1 MSPGFGEDFKELV
14 RANTNLVDLV
24 SETVALKPLR
34 GGADYVGLCP
44 FHQDRNPSLH
54 VYPDRQSYRCWVC
67 EAGGDVFRWVMEI
80 ERLPFPLAIESLARR
95 ANLEIP
101 KKSGSNFDPQAE
113 KKKTDSFAVLD
124 WAAHLMHQALRIGSA
139 GENARS
145 YVEKRKLT
153 EETVRGFRLG
163 YHPEEWNWFLER
175 AQGKFTAQQLLAAG
189 LIGERSSGQGY
200 YDNLVGRLVF
210 PILDERGRVV
220 AFGGR
225 VLPGSN
231 IDSPAK
237 YWNSTESSI
246 FHKRR
251 MLYAFDRSR
260 EVIRRSKTAIVVEGY
275 MDCIACHQAGVDNV
289 VATLGT
295 AMTEE
300 HVRFLRRFAEQV
312 VLIYDGD
319 SAGQDAAERSI
330 ARFLAQDLDLR
341 ILTLPDGQDPA
352 DFLETNS
359 TEEFRNRITTASEA
373 WEYKLHSIV
382 RRYGKDSING
392 RQQILT
398 QMMEFIAA
406 SSLVPGS
413 LREDLILKCV
423 VTEVQSSETVARQL
437 LKDLRTKNATQK
449 NYRKDENLR
458 RDADPKNNAD
468 RESQLQT
475 GTQPGMPSGF
485 ESLAEPDP
493 SEQNQ
498 TVRDSSGQSAAFN
511 TVRANDLAERELLEI
526 ILTCPETIDVIRH
539 RIGPGDFENARHRRL
554 LELCIDVRTE
564 DGDLPEFSRLVIA
577 AESDS
582 ELLSLLNAVVDAA
595 EQKGIFRLM
604 NEQPSGHEPTQGQHV
619 PLHLQRVLLPLLDRR
634 EKQRH
639 LLSKQRMAQTE
650 ASSSELNHEQK
661 DALSRLYSFRL
672 NQMGH
677 RINLK

>member
-1 MSPGFGEDFKELV
+1 MAPGFGEDFKELV

-24 SETVALKPLR
+24 SETVALRPLR
-34 GGADYVGLCP
+34 GGTDYVGLCP
-44 FHQDRNPSLH
+44 FHDDRNPSLH

-80 ERLPFPLAIESLARR
+80 ERVAFPQAMESLARR

-101 KKSGSNFDPQAE
+101 QKSRYQSDPGSEQ
-113 KKKTDSFAVLD
+113 KKTDNFVVLE
-124 WAAHLMHQALRIGSA
+124 WAAGLMHQALRNSNA
-139 GENARS
+139 GESVRN
-145 YVEKRKLT
+145 YVQIRKMT
-153 EETVRGFRLG
+153 EETVRSFRLG
-163 YHPEEWNWFLER
+163 YHPEEWNWFLDR
-175 AQGKFTAQQLLAAG
+175 AQGRFSPQQLLSAG

-231 IDSPAK
+231 IESPAK

-260 EVIRRSKTAIVVEGY
+260 EPIRRSKTAIVVEGY
-275 MDCIACHQAGVDNV
+275 MDCIACHQAGVHNV

-319 SAGQDAAERSI
+319 QAGQDAAERSI
-330 ARFLAQDLDLR
+330 SRFLAQDLDLR
-341 ILTLPDGQDPA
+341 ILTLPNGQDPA
-352 DFLETNS
+352 DFLELHTADD
-359 TEEFRNRITTASEA
+359 FRSRIQDAVEA
-373 WEYKLHSIV
+373 WEYKLLSVV

-406 SSLVPGS
+406 SSLGPGS
-413 LREDLILKCV
+413 LREDLILKRVCP
-423 VTEVQSSETVARQL
+423 EIQSSETAARKL
-437 LKDLRTKNATQK
+437 LKELRAKGSAQK
-449 NYRKDENLR
+449 LQRKVENDR
-458 RDADPKNNAD
+458 RDDDQRTSSDP
-468 RESQLQT
+468 T
-475 GTQPGMPSGF
+475 TQPPF
-485 ESLAEPDP
+485 QTTAAKESELERTTPEA
-493 SEQNQ
+493 QKFAA
-498 TVRDSSGQSAAFN
+498 SAPAIE
-511 TVRANDLAERELLEI
+511 LAERELLEI
-526 ILTCPETIDVIRH
+526 ILTCPEFIDLIRH
-539 RIGPGDFENARHRRL
+539 QIGPGDFENARHRRL
-554 LELCIDVRTE
+554 LELCIDVRAE
-564 DGDLPEFSRLVIA
+564 DGDLPELSRLVMA

-582 ELLSLLNAVVDAA
+582 ELLNLINAVVDSA
-595 EQKGIFRLM
+595 EEKGIFRLM
-604 NEQPSGHEPTQGQHV
+604 NEQPSDHAPLSGQQV
-619 PLHLQRVLLPLLDRR
+619 PLHLQRVLMPFLHSR
-634 EKQRH
+634 EKHRN
-639 LLSKQRMAQTE
+639 LLSKQRMAQTV
-650 ASSSELNHEQK
+650 ASSSELTSEQK